1 MFGLGLAFCVCFAV
15 SAGTSA
21 YVWFRFL
28 LSVYVLLFHLGHQFV
43 FGLGSFCDF
52 SIFCVHCLV
61 VVSLVVGNSVIDV

>member
-43 FGLGSFCDF
+43 FGLGS
-52 SIFCVHCLV
+52 L
-61 VVSLVVGNSVIDV
+61 

>member
-1 MFGLGLAFCVCFAV
+1 MTAVLGFGFLCVFCCFSWDIPFMFGLGLAFCVCFAV

-43 FGLGSFCDF
+43 FGLGS
-52 SIFCVHCLV
+52 L
-61 VVSLVVGNSVIDV
+61 